1 VKVFISL
8 LTLVVPG
15 TTLPGI
21 PVSSCQV
28 LWAILDFMRASR
40 LLSVLLL
47 LQNRGRMTA
56 DELAEELE
64 VSVRTV
70 YRDVEALSAAGV
82 PVYADR
88 GRTGGY
94 QLVDGYRTRLT
105 GMTEEEAQSLSLAGL
120 PVAAA
125 ELGLGTVLAA
135 AQLKLYAA
143 LPAELRSRAGKVA
156 ERFFLDVPG
165 WHRGIESL
173 PKLAEV
179 AEAVWQ
185 SRRIEVTYERWG
197 RRVVQRVLDPLGLIL
212 KAGNWYLA
220 ARCDGN
226 DRTYRVS
233 RISELRELDETFERP
248 GDFDLAEYWREWSE
262 QFEKRMYPRVA
273 VVRMSPRARALVP
286 FYAGAVGARA
296 LRDTASEPDEDGWSR
311 VELPVEPGE
320 PAIGE
325 LLRFGPDIEVLA
337 PEELRTQVSEA
348 VRKMGSR
355 YA

>member
-1 VKVFISL
+1 
-8 LTLVVPG
+8 
-15 TTLPGI
+15 
-21 PVSSCQV
+21 
-28 LWAILDFMRASR
+28 MRASR

-56 DELAEELE
+56 EELAAELE

-94 QLVDGYRTRLT
+94 RLVDGYRTRLT
-105 GMTEEEAQSLSLAGL
+105 GLTEEEAQSLSLAGL

-143 LPAELRSRAGKVA
+143 LPEELRSRAGRVA
-156 ERFFLDVPG
+156 ERFYLDVPG

-173 PKLAEV
+173 PILSAV
-179 AEAVWQ
+179 ADAVWA
-185 SRRIEVTYERWG
+185 SRRIRIRYERWG
-197 RRVVQRVLDPLGLIL
+197 RREVTRVLEPLGLIL

-220 ARCDGN
+220 GRCEGT
-226 DRTYRVS
+226 DRTYRIS
-233 RISELRELDETFERP
+233 RVLELDDLGETFERP
-248 GDFDLAEYWREWSE
+248 ADFDLARYWQEWSE
-262 QFEKRMYPRVA
+262 QFERRMFPRVA
-273 VVRMSPRARALVP
+273 TVRMSPRAQALVP
-286 FYAGAVGARA
+286 FYTGAVGARA
-296 LRDTASEPDEDGWSR
+296 LREAVESGAEPDTDGWLT
-311 VELPVEPGE
+311 VELPVEPGQ

-325 LLRFGPDIEVLA
+325 LLRFGPHVEVLSPA
-337 PEELRTQVSEA
+337 DLRAELASAIEEMSA
-348 VRKMGSR
+348 IYG
-355 YA
+355 

>member
-1 VKVFISL
+1 
-8 LTLVVPG
+8 
-15 TTLPGI
+15 
-21 PVSSCQV
+21 
-28 LWAILDFMRASR
+28 MRASR

-56 DELAEELE
+56 EELAGELE

-70 YRDVEALSAAGV
+70 YRDIDALSAAGV

-94 QLVDGYRTRLT
+94 QLVNGYRTRLT
-105 GMTEEEAQSLSLAGL
+105 GLTEEEAQSLSLAGL

-156 ERFFLDVPG
+156 ERFYLDVPG

-173 PKLAEV
+173 PRLAGV
-179 AEAVWQ
+179 AESVWQ
-185 SRRIEVTYERWG
+185 SRRIRIRYERWG
-197 RRVVQRVLDPLGLIL
+197 QRVVDRVVDPLGLVL

-220 ARCDGN
+220 ARCDGT

-233 RISELRELDETFERP
+233 RIMELDELEEWFDRP
-248 GDFDLAEYWREWSE
+248 DGFDLAEYWRQWSE
-262 QFEKRMYPRVA
+262 QFERRMYPRIA
-273 VVRMSPRARALVP
+273 VVRMSPRAQALTP
-286 FYAGAVGARA
+286 FYTGAVGARA
-296 LRDTASEPDEDGWSR
+296 LRETVAEPDEDGWLR

-320 PAIGE
+320 PALGE

-337 PEELRTQVSEA
+337 PEELRRQVAEA
-348 VRKMGSR
+348 VGKMGAH
-355 YA
+355 YG